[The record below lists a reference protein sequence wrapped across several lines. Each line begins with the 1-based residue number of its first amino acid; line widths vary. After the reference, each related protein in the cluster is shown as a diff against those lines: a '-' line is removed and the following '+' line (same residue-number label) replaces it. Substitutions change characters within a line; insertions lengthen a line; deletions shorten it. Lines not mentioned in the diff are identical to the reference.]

1 MAQDGVIKFQM
12 QHTPAAA
19 LPWDQLAELNAW
31 RKILVLLEC
40 IGQTPARYDNIG
52 FGNISCRIGNTV
64 GSDDSKPDQRRF
76 AITGTQT
83 GGVADLKAEHYVT
96 VTACYPSQNKIV
108 SEGPLKP
115 SSESMTHGTIY
126 AIDKRIR
133 WVMHGHCVPI
143 WRNAEKLGIPL
154 TDGSVPYG
162 SPEMAGEVRRLFRE
176 SDVRKLKIFA
186 MGPHDA
192 GIVTLCRTAEE
203 AAQVLLNCLAKALSI
218 T

>member
-1 MAQDGVIKFQM
+1 MAQDGVIKFQL
-12 QHTPAAA
+12 QHTQAQA

-31 RKILVLLEC
+31 RKILVMLEC

-52 FGNISCRIGNTV
+52 FGNISARIGN
-64 GSDDSKPDQRRF
+64 DDLPANQRRF

-83 GGVADLKAEHYVT
+83 GGVANLTAEHFVT
-96 VTACYPSQNKIV
+96 VTACYSNQNKII

-143 WRNAEKLGIPL
+143 WQNAERLGIPL
-154 TDGSVPYG
+154 TDGRVPYG
-162 SPEMAGEVRRLFRE
+162 SPEMANEVRRLFRE

-186 MGPHDA
+186 MGGHDD
-192 GIVTLCRTAEE
+192 GIVTFGRSAEE
-203 AAQVLLNCLAKALSI
+203 AGQVLLSWLAKALQMMNGV
-218 T
+218 